1 MRILSNTPEGKIVL
15 NPPDILSLV
24 SQSHQKSAAVV
35 VIGRDV
41 IVSTLYTDHN
51 TMMAAA
57 GFEVR
62 NFDVEKP
69 DPEAATFRGVMDL
82 NGASFDVW
90 HRGDQ
95 NELGNHLTSIKMA
108 YDFLSSHWRLRNVG
122 PMEVAIYDDD
132 YVRTHKFDE
141 LGLTDE
147 RKGAGIDPQNLCGVC
162 PS

>member
-69 DPEAATFRGVMDL
+69 DPEAATFRGFIDL

-90 HRGDQ
+90 HRGNQ
-95 NELGNHLTSIKMA
+95 SELERHIPSIGVA
-108 YDFLSSHWRLRNVG
+108 YDFLSSHWKLRNVG
-122 PMEVAIYDDD
+122 PLEIAIYDDD
-132 YVRTHKFDE
+132 YVRTHKYDH
-141 LGLTDE
+141 LGLADE
-147 RKGAGIDPQNLCGVC
+147 RRPVATPVT
-162 PS
+162 P